1 MSTQELEGIR
11 NPEPSIPRSNSNP
24 GNGFDRDWFRQKLGG
39 LAAKGILIG
48 TSSWKY
54 PGWIGS
60 LYSQDKYVFRGKVSE
75 ARFERTCLEE
85 YAEVFHTVCVDAAY
99 YTFPTEKYLAGLAAQ
114 VPDTFQF
121 TFKVTDEITIRHF
134 PNLPRFGA
142 RAGTDNESFLNAP
155 LFVNRFLAPL
165 ESIRPKVGVLMFE
178 FSRFYPSDFARGRD
192 FIAALDGFLAQL
204 PKGWRY
210 GVEIRNKNFLHPEYF
225 ACLEKHGVAHVFNSW
240 EAMPSLA
247 EQVALP
253 GNLTAPFVPARL
265 LLKPG
270 RDYEEAVKAFSPYD
284 RIRDEYPEGRTAAV
298 ELMRK
303 ALKRGRKPAL
313 VYVNNRFEGYALATI
328 RKLTEELEAKQA
340 SAPTP

>member
-1 MSTQELEGIR
+1 MSTQEFEGIGETKSSDSL
-11 NPEPSIPRSNSNP
+11 NHSTGESH
-24 GNGFDRDWFRQKLGG
+24 FDRTWLRQKLGA
-39 LAAKGILIG
+39 LAAEGILIG

-60 LYSQDKYVFRGKVSE
+60 LYSHDKYVFRGKVSE
-75 ARFERTCLEE
+75 ARFERSCLEE

-114 VPDTFQF
+114 VPETFQF

-134 PNLPRFGA
+134 PKLPRFGA

-155 LFVNRFLAPL
+155 LFVNRFLGPL

-225 ACLEKHGVAHVFNSW
+225 ACLGQHGVAHVFNSW

-247 EQVALP
+247 EQLALP
-253 GNLTAPFVPARL
+253 GNLTASFVPARL

-270 RDYEEAVKAFSPYD
+270 RDYEEAVKTFSPYD

-298 ELMRK
+298 ELMRE
-303 ALKRGRKPAL
+303 ALRRGRKPAL

-328 RKLTEELEAKQA
+328 RKLIEELEAKQS
-340 SAPTP
+340 SAPTH

>member
-1 MSTQELEGIR
+1 MSTQELEGIGDFK
-11 NPEPSIPRSNSNP
+11 PSHPGSNP
-24 GNGFDRDWFRQKLGG
+24 SPGGDFDRAWLRQRLGA
-39 LAAKGILIG
+39 LAAEGILIG

-60 LYSQDKYVFRGKVSE
+60 LYSHDKYVFRGKLSE
-75 ARFERTCLEE
+75 ARFERSCLEE

-99 YTFPTEKYLAGLAAQ
+99 YTFPTEKYLSGLAAQ

-134 PNLPRFGA
+134 PKLPRFGA

-155 LFVNRFLAPL
+155 LFVSRFLAPL

-204 PKGWRY
+204 PKDWRY

-225 ACLEKHGVAHVFNSW
+225 ACLEQHGVAHVFNSW

-247 EQVALP
+247 EQLALP
-253 GNLTAPFVPARL
+253 GNLTASFVPARL

-270 RDYEEAVKAFSPYD
+270 RDYEEAVKTFAPYD
-284 RIRDEYPEGRTAAV
+284 RIRDEYPEGRAAAV
-298 ELMRK
+298 ELMRE

-328 RKLTEELEAKQA
+328 RKLIEELEAKQA
-340 SAPTP
+340 SSLTP

>member
-1 MSTQELEGIR
+1 
-11 NPEPSIPRSNSNP
+11 
-24 GNGFDRDWFRQKLGG
+24 
-39 LAAKGILIG
+39 
-48 TSSWKY
+48 
-54 PGWIGS
+54 
-60 LYSQDKYVFRGKVSE
+60 VFRGKLSE

-114 VPDTFQF
+114 VPEDFKF

-134 PNLPRFGA
+134 PKLPRFGP

-155 LFVNRFLAPL
+155 LFVNRFLGPL
-165 ESIRPKVGVLMFE
+165 ESIRSNVGVLMFE

-192 FIAALDGFLAQL
+192 FVAALDAFLEQL

-210 GVEIRNKNFLHPEYF
+210 GVEIRNRNFLQPEYF
-225 ACLEKHGVAHVFNSW
+225 ACLERHGVAHVFNSW
-240 EAMPSLA
+240 DAMPSLG
-247 EQVALP
+247 EQLALP
-253 GNLTAPFVPARL
+253 ANMPADFVAARL

-270 RDYEEAVKAFSPYD
+270 RDYEAAVKAFSPYD
-284 RIRDEYPEGRTAAV
+284 RIRDAYPEGRTAAV
-298 ELMRK
+298 GLMRE

-328 RKLTEELEAKQA
+328 RKLIEEMEKQEGTSPPENA
-340 SAPTP
+340 TQ